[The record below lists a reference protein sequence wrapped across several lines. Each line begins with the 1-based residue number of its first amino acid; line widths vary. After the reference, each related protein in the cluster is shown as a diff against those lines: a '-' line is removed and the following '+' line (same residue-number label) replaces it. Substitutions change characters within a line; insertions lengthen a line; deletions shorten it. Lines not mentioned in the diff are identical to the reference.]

1 MFEVLNLI
9 TINQIKEARV
19 LELVEEGKKGNTK
32 REEKEGEEQRKRE
45 EQKQENVVEI
55 KLNYNYYIK
64 IIS

>member
-1 MFEVLNLI
+1 M
-9 TINQIKEARV
+9 

-45 EQKQENVVEI
+45 EKKQENVVEI